1 MSKFPATYGKFH
13 KDIIADHISTSSLAK
28 DNKFHNVYWDG
39 KSHFYIDGETNV
51 SGVIPVLKYNTSTS
65 KYSSFKRKID
75 DGGSLKWE
83 EYLIK

>member
-39 KSHFYIDGETNV
+39 KSHFYIDGGN
-51 SGVIPVLKYNTSTS
+51 KC
-65 KYSSFKRKID
+65 
-75 DGGSLKWE
+75 
-83 EYLIK
+83 